1 MHWDPDKEVAS
12 DLEGGGNS
20 SGDIEADCSHYS
32 NN

>member
-12 DLEGGGNS
+12 DSEGGHS
-20 SGDIEADCSHYS
+20 SGHIEVDCSYYS